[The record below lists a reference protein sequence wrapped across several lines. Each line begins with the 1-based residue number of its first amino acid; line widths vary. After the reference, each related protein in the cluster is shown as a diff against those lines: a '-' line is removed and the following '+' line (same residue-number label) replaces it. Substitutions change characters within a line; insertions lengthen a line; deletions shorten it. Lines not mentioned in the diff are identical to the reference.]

1 VTFARIAVGLDGS
14 PHSETALGHALRI
27 ARAASGV
34 VRGVHVVDR
43 SLLDGVVVADLSGSV
58 GFQPFLNLSGEL
70 REALVSAGGAI
81 VASFEARAK
90 EAGVDFEPV
99 LREGNVS
106 EILVEESQG
115 CDLATVGS
123 RGANAQHRRELVGR
137 HADSLARRM
146 PAPLLVAPAEYLE
159 FRTPVLAWDGSPKAK
174 KALALVAELAALLEM
189 SVRVV
194 TAADDEREGQSRL
207 AEAEEDLRHRRVT
220 ASGSLRPGHA
230 DDAIFAEIGAGADLV
245 AMGAHGHG
253 RVVELVLGSTTDRI
267 LRASTVPVLLAG

>member
-1 VTFARIAVGLDGS
+1 MSFARIAVGLDGS

-43 SLLDGVVVADLSGSV
+43 SLLDGVVVADLAGSV

-81 VASFEARAK
+81 VAAFEARAK
-90 EAGVDFEPV
+90 EAGVQFEPV
-99 LREGNVS
+99 LREGSVS
-106 EILVEESQG
+106 EILAEEAQN
-115 CDLATVGS
+115 CDLAAVGS
-123 RGANAQHRRELVGR
+123 RGSNAQHRRELVGR

-174 KALALVAELAALLEM
+174 NALALVAELAALLEL

-194 TAADDEREGQSRL
+194 TAADDEREGHSRL
-207 AEAEEDLRHRRVT
+207 AEAEEELRYRRVT
-220 ASGSLRPGHA
+220 ASGSLSPGHA

-253 RVVELVLGSTTDRI
+253 RVVELVLGSTTDRV
-267 LRASTVPVLLAG
+267 LRAATVPVLLAG

>member
-1 VTFARIAVGLDGS
+1 MTFARIAVGLDGS

-115 CDLATVGS
+115 CDLAAVGS

-267 LRASTVPVLLAG
+267 LRAATVPVLLAG

>member
-1 VTFARIAVGLDGS
+1 MTFARIMIGLDGS

-90 EAGVDFEPV
+90 EAGVAFETV

-106 EILVEESQG
+106 EILAEESQD
-115 CDLATVGS
+115 CDLASVGS
-123 RGANAQHRRELVGR
+123 RGVNAAHRQELVGR
-137 HADSLARRM
+137 HTDSLARRM
-146 PAPLLVAPAEYLE
+146 PAPLLVAPAEYRE
-159 FRTPVLAWDGSPKAK
+159 FRTAVLAWDASPKAK
-174 KALALVAELAALLEM
+174 KALSLVAEVAALLEL

-194 TAADDEREGQSRL
+194 TAGEDEREGRSRL
-207 AEAEEDLRHRRVT
+207 AEAEEDLRIRRVV
-220 ASGSLRPGHA
+220 AVGSWRPGHA
-230 DDAIFAEIGAGADLV
+230 DDAIFAEIGAGAELV

-253 RVVELVLGSTTDRI
+253 RVVELVLGSTTDRV
-267 LRASTVPVLLAG
+267 LRAATVPVLLAG

>member
-1 VTFARIAVGLDGS
+1 VSFARIAVGLDGS

-34 VRGVHVVDR
+34 VRGVHVIDR

-81 VASFEARAK
+81 VASFEARAQ
-90 EAGVDFEPV
+90 EAGVGFETV

-106 EILVEESQG
+106 EILAEESQD
-115 CDLATVGS
+115 CDLVAVGS
-123 RGANAQHRRELVGR
+123 RGVNAQHRRDLVGR

-146 PAPLLVAPAEYLE
+146 PAPLLVTPADYVE
-159 FRTPVLAWDGSPKAK
+159 FRLPVLAWDASPKAK
-174 KALALVAELAALLEM
+174 KALALVAELAALLEL

-194 TAADDEREGQSRL
+194 TAGDDEREGRSRL
-207 AEAEEDLRHRRVT
+207 AEAEEDLRIRRVT
-220 ASGSLRPGHA
+220 TTGSWRPGHA
-230 DDAIFAEIGAGADLV
+230 DDAIFAEIGAGEDLV

-253 RVVELVLGSTTDRI
+253 RVVELVLGSTTDRV
-267 LRASTVPVLLAG
+267 LRAATVPVLLAG

>member
-1 VTFARIAVGLDGS
+1 MVGLDGS

-27 ARAASGV
+27 ASAASGV

-90 EAGVDFEPV
+90 EAGVAFETV

-106 EILVEESQG
+106 EILAEESPD
-115 CDLATVGS
+115 CDLAAVGS
-123 RGANAQHRRELVGR
+123 RGVNAAHRQELVGR

-146 PAPLLVAPAEYLE
+146 PAPLLVAPAEYRE
-159 FRTPVLAWDGSPKAK
+159 FRSAVLAWDASPKAK
-174 KALALVAELAALLEM
+174 KALSLVAEMAALLEL
-189 SVRVV
+189 SARVI
-194 TAADDEREGQSRL
+194 TAGDDEREGRSRL
-207 AEAEEDLRHRRVT
+207 AEAEEDLRIRRVI
-220 ASGSLRPGHA
+220 AVGSWRPGHA
-230 DDAIFAEIGAGADLV
+230 DEAIFAEIGAGADLV

-253 RVVELVLGSTTDRI
+253 RVVELVLGSTTDRV
-267 LRASTVPVLLAG
+267 LRAATVPVLLGG

>member
-1 VTFARIAVGLDGS
+1 VTFARIMVGLDGS

-27 ARAASGV
+27 ASAASGV

-90 EAGVDFEPV
+90 EAGVAFETV

-106 EILVEESQG
+106 EILAEESPD
-115 CDLATVGS
+115 CDLAAVGS
-123 RGANAQHRRELVGR
+123 RGVNAAHRQQLVGR

-146 PAPLLVAPAEYLE
+146 PAPLLVAPAEYRE
-159 FRTPVLAWDGSPKAK
+159 FRSAVLAWDASPKAK
-174 KALALVAELAALLEM
+174 KALSLVAEMAALLEL
-189 SVRVV
+189 SARVI
-194 TAADDEREGQSRL
+194 TAGDDEREGRSRL
-207 AEAEEDLRHRRVT
+207 AEAEEDLRIRRVI
-220 ASGSLRPGHA
+220 AVGSWRPGHA
-230 DDAIFAEIGAGADLV
+230 DEAIFAEIGAGADLV

-253 RVVELVLGSTTDRI
+253 RVVELVLGSTTDRV
-267 LRASTVPVLLAG
+267 LRAATVPVLLAG

>member
-1 VTFARIAVGLDGS
+1 VTFARITVGLDGS

-81 VASFEARAK
+81 VAAFEARAK
-90 EAGVDFEPV
+90 EAGVEVEPV

-106 EILVEESQG
+106 EILVEESEG
-115 CDLATVGS
+115 SDLTAVGS
-123 RGANAQHRRELVGR
+123 RGANAEHRRELVGR

-146 PAPLLVAPAEYLE
+146 PAPLLVTPAEYHE

-174 KALALVAELAALLEM
+174 KALAFVAELAALLEL

-194 TAADDEREGQSRL
+194 TASDDEREGQSRL
-207 AEAEEDLRHRRVT
+207 AEAEEDLRIRRVI
-220 ASGSLRPGHA
+220 AQGSWRPGHS
-230 DDAIFAEIGAGADLV
+230 DEAIFAEISAGADLV

-253 RVVELVLGSTTDRI
+253 RVVELVLGSTTDRV
-267 LRASTVPVLLAG
+267 LRAATVPVLLAS

>member
-1 VTFARIAVGLDGS
+1 MSFARITVGLDGS
-14 PHSETALGHALRI
+14 SHSETALGHALRI

-90 EAGVDFEPV
+90 EAGVAFEPV
-99 LREGNVS
+99 LREGSVS
-106 EILVEESQG
+106 DILVEEAQA
-115 CDLATVGS
+115 CDLAAVGS
-123 RGANAQHRRELVGR
+123 RGSSAQHRRELVGR

-146 PAPLLVAPAEYLE
+146 PAPLLVAPVDYLE
-159 FRTPVLAWDGSPKAK
+159 FRTPVLAWDGSPKAR
-174 KALALVAELAALLEM
+174 KALALVAELAALLEL
-189 SVRVV
+189 SVQVV
-194 TAADDEREGQSRL
+194 TAGDDEREGRARL
-207 AEAEEDLRHRRVT
+207 AEAEEDLRIRRVV
-220 ASGSLRPGHA
+220 AVGSWRAGHA
-230 DDAIFAEIGAGADLV
+230 DDAVFAAIGAGADLV

-253 RVVELVLGSTTDRI
+253 RVVELVLGSTTDRV
-267 LRASTVPVLLAG
+267 LRAATVPVLLAG